1 MLAWLGLQGEDQLQL
16 HQGCTRDAQG
26 VHVPGAATA
35 GVHGPLLHPLSHED
49 IDEGTPSS
57 AGWDTWVEQTRAKL
71 PFVHEGDLEKLWV
84 ALHETNCHRG
94 MPGDAKFRDHRWLAH
109 RTTAAALVHARW
121 DGDEAALLFVHYG
134 PVQSF
139 IEAARRTSDLWL
151 GSFLVSELAFT
162 AVQSVAKRCGP
173 HAIVYPHLASLARYQ
188 WSRTPV
194 DSFVDECLRPC
205 VPNRFVAVV
214 PRAQA
219 RDIAEA
225 LSHAVSERWTQLACK
240 VRTWLGD
247 DAGGFEAF
255 DEQVSEHPVVDIV
268 AQRWP
273 TEIDALRS
281 MLVDAGLE
289 RSPTVPYYNV
299 GEGYADVF
307 RLGRTTL
314 GALRRVIPP
323 APSHGDA
330 RAKCTQCGLREA
342 MGP

>member
-1 MLAWLGLQGEDQLQL
+1 M
-16 HQGCTRDAQG
+16 
-26 VHVPGAATA
+26 
-35 GVHGPLLHPLSHED
+35 
-49 IDEGTPSS
+49 
-57 AGWDTWVEQTRAKL
+57 
-71 PFVHEGDLEKLWV
+71 
-84 ALHETNCHRG
+84 
-94 MPGDAKFRDHRWLAH
+94 
-109 RTTAAALVHARW
+109 
-121 DGDEAALLFVHYG
+121 
-134 PVQSF
+134 
-139 IEAARRTSDLWL
+139 
-151 GSFLVSELAFT
+151 
-162 AVQSVAKRCGP
+162 AKRCGP

-188 WSRTPV
+188 WSRTPR
-194 DSFVDECLRPC
+194 DSCVDECLRPC

-225 LSHAVSERWTQLACK
+225 LSHAVSERWTRMACK

-247 DAGGFEAF
+247 DAGGFDAF

-281 MLVDAGLE
+281 MLADAGLE
-289 RSPTVPYYNV
+289 PKPDSVPYDNV

-342 MGP
+342 MGPQPGRGRRHAQRQWWSKLRVRVDGAGGGNTSGQQESTEATESKETVDLRSSEMLCAVCLTKRFAHRCALAKEFGLDWSRPDQRVKLRFPSVASVASAPFRSRLAKGDHRPGRRCVDQWHPRWSTPISC